1 MSQGSPYDTP
11 LASRV
16 QNGTRGRNV
25 YFRTG
30 QPLLWN
36 PDSPLSFDA
45 SIQLRPQAFSA
56 SMQSLAEPESAFRTA
71 LPSNGEHTAF
81 ADMHGLCLM
90 DKDPELYSQPSI
102 GVRSSLVD
110 TDSWYMQQKRRQ
122 RSSRIQSVAA
132 TGRDSCYVGMPTT
145 PTYSTAN
152 SSIHI
157 NKSDAVEIESAT
169 DFGDPVIDI
178 HAGDAL
184 AAETMLMG
192 DNSQAMTMENVAPA
206 ISTNNEKRPDARDS
220 SILWMN
226 NAHDNNGRHA
236 ARPDARVR
244 VQTVRPGEQGNDSA
258 WFRRKN
264 SRCMKEWSPA
274 FDALP
279 SDRIM
284 FYSSQTGAV
293 HAPNLQNIAYQNMNL
308 EKLVDAVQTG
318 PVGNNGQESCFW
330 LDVSNATMHELDSLG
345 DMFGL
350 HPLTVEDIEQKCSR
364 DKIDA
369 FDDYLFIVYHTP
381 AQRRRNNWQHYYSYC
396 RVNSSIR
403 PTSRDKSSTH
413 NMTPN
418 YTHPASSNSTLD
430 TSNSED
436 HVGDDQI
443 LIVLKRNFVL
453 TFHSGSQH
461 DVIAGVLRRLSAISA
476 VSAQERN
483 LPKPGYGAGSET
495 GRDTDLLAGL
505 VDYPAYIAYAILD
518 QITDQLAPK
527 IATIEAKVD
536 AIDEL
541 VLLLSHAEHESVLQ
555 QMGEQRRQIL
565 HTWQLTQ
572 PKPDVLAT
580 LARALSGNSP
590 SSVSSTSVT
599 RAALAAEVVQYL
611 GDVQEH
617 VLSAIDA
624 CVRAEAVLSRSHS
637 NYLAKISLELSRATF
652 DSNSTTERWT
662 MLGTIVVPI
671 NIVTSFLGVNLKV
684 PGQDR
689 DDTLNFFV
697 VLACMLIYTAVTLAF
712 WRWRRIV

>member
-71 LPSNGEHTAF
+71 LPSNGEYTAF

-192 DNSQAMTMENVAPA
+192 DNSQATTMENVAPA

-244 VQTVRPGEQGNDSA
+244 VQTVQPGEQGNDPA

-284 FYSSQTGAV
+284 FYSSQTGAI

-369 FDDYLFIVYHTP
+369 FDDYF
-381 AQRRRNNWQHYYSYC
+381 
-396 RVNSSIR
+396 
-403 PTSRDKSSTH
+403 
-413 NMTPN
+413 
-418 YTHPASSNSTLD
+418 
-430 TSNSED
+430 ED

-483 LPKPGYGAGSET
+483 LPKPEYGAGSET

-541 VLLLSHAEHESVLQ
+541 VLILSHAEHESVLQ

>member
-1 MSQGSPYDTP
+1 
-11 LASRV
+11 
-16 QNGTRGRNV
+16 
-25 YFRTG
+25 
-30 QPLLWN
+30 
-36 PDSPLSFDA
+36 
-45 SIQLRPQAFSA
+45 
-56 SMQSLAEPESAFRTA
+56 MQSLAETESVFRTA
-71 LPSNGEHTAF
+71 LPSNGKHPAF

-132 TGRDSCYVGMPTT
+132 TGRDSCYMGMPTT
-145 PTYSTAN
+145 PTYSTAS

-157 NKSDAVEIESAT
+157 NKLDAVEIESAT
-169 DFGDPVIDI
+169 DFSDPVIDI

-184 AAETMLMG
+184 TAETICMG
-192 DNSQAMTMENVAPA
+192 DNSQATTMENVAPE

-220 SILWMN
+220 STLWMN
-226 NAHDNNGRHA
+226 NAQDNDGRHA

-244 VQTVRPGEQGNDSA
+244 VQTVRPDEQGSNSA

-264 SRCMKEWSPA
+264 SRYTKEWSPA

-293 HAPNLQNIAYQNMNL
+293 HASSLQNIAYQNMDL

-318 PVGNNGQESCFW
+318 SVGNDGREPCFW
-330 LDVSNATMHELDSLG
+330 LDVSNATMHELHSLS

-364 DKIDA
+364 DKIDT
-369 FDDYLFIVYHTP
+369 FDDYF
-381 AQRRRNNWQHYYSYC
+381 
-396 RVNSSIR
+396 
-403 PTSRDKSSTH
+403 
-413 NMTPN
+413 
-418 YTHPASSNSTLD
+418 
-430 TSNSED
+430 ED
-436 HVGDDQI
+436 RVGDEQI

-461 DVIAGVLRRLSAISA
+461 DVIAGVLKRLSAISA

-483 LPKPGYGAGSET
+483 LPKPEYGAGSET

-527 IATIEAKVD
+527 IATVEAKVD

-580 LARALSGNSP
+580 LARALSGNI
-590 SSVSSTSVT
+590 SSGISSTSLT
-599 RAALAAEVVQYL
+599 RATLAAEVVQYL